1 MLPPNRE
8 PQAQKRFEENAYV
21 LDSLPYGHPR
31 DTRPLYRREPLVQ
44 AIGEDF
50 FTLLEL
56 IPAQGAVFKPRE
68 RISIGRWGRDKV
80 DHVKRRIDYEE
91 LTQSAKDELQGV
103 VEEIVA
109 KNEARFVNFFNN
121 SGPVTTRMHS
131 LELLPGIGK
140 KAMWQILEE
149 RKKAPFKSFDDIQA
163 RAKVADPKK
172 VIVKRIFME
181 IQYED
186 KYYLFCKPPLKK
198 EI

>member
-1 MLPPNRE
+1 MSAGRE
-8 PQAQKRFEENAYV
+8 PVKRFEEFAYV
-21 LDSLPYGHPR
+21 LEHLPYGHPR
-31 DTRPLYRREPLVQ
+31 DTRPLYRREPIVQ
-44 AIGEDF
+44 AVGEDF

-56 IPAQGAVFKPRE
+56 IPYPGVSFQHRE
-68 RISIGRWGRDKV
+68 RIAIGKWGREKI

-91 LTQSAKDELQGV
+91 LTQNAKEELQAV
-103 VEEIVA
+103 VEELVTA
-109 KNEARFVNFFNN
+109 NEARYLNFFNN

-149 RKKAPFKSFDDIQA
+149 RKKGPFKSFDDVQA

-172 VIVKRIFME
+172 VIVKRIFIE
-181 IQYED
+181 IKNED
-186 KYYLFCKPPLKK
+186 KYYLFCKPPMKK